1 MENNEEFRLD
11 FLVPGTEL
19 REGLEII
26 AERKRGALIVVGNA
40 TKLEK
45 ISTGGFSL
53 NTSEFSSNKLAEL
66 AKMDGAI
73 VLNDNVTRILKA
85 NVHLNPS
92 SAISTSQ
99 TGTRHRTAERVTK
112 ETGLMTITIS
122 EESSIIKVFVGSN
135 IFELEDQTTLL
146 GKVNESLQSVDRTR
160 RRFEESLLELSEL
173 EVQGSLTNQNVLD
186 VLQKGELLVRLAST
200 VKNEASKLGEASGII
215 TIQIDSL
222 ESGIDQT
229 LSLIIKDHI
238 LGKKYRN
245 VEKVKD
251 VIAKISYE
259 ELNSLSVLGSLLGK
273 EALDEVSISKGYR
286 VLARL
291 PGIPDNIQ
299 DLLVVKFKVL
309 TKILVASADDLN
321 SVEGIGRQRAQQ
333 LRLYFDGLLQVSG
346 LSYSNG
352 Q

>member
-1 MENNEEFRLD
+1 M
-11 FLVPGTEL
+11 
-19 REGLEII
+19 
-26 AERKRGALIVVGNA
+26 
-40 TKLEK
+40 
-45 ISTGGFSL
+45 
-53 NTSEFSSNKLAEL
+53 
-66 AKMDGAI
+66 
-73 VLNDNVTRILKA
+73 
-85 NVHLNPS
+85 
-92 SAISTSQ
+92 
-99 TGTRHRTAERVTK
+99 
-112 ETGLMTITIS
+112 
-122 EESSIIKVFVGSN
+122 
-135 IFELEDQTTLL
+135 
-146 GKVNESLQSVDRTR
+146 
-160 RRFEESLLELSEL
+160 
-173 EVQGSLTNQNVLD
+173 
-186 VLQKGELLVRLAST
+186 
-200 VKNEASKLGEASGII
+200 
-215 TIQIDSL
+215 